1 MTRTYVVTLAIALFV
16 FSGFRCP
23 AAQGQATPSQTEQD
37 GEPLV
42 TLEPAAGPAGSK
54 VTAKGAGFRGDCG
67 VNLFFDGA
75 NGASAGFAR
84 VDRSRAFL
92 ASIVIPENA
101 AEGRHAVLAE
111 GLHMRAESCADPS
124 GNRGEAIF
132 VVTQHS
138 TPAPSL
144 TIDTIEARPGLD
156 VHVSGRGF
164 CAEDGC
170 SPVTILIDGQV
181 GAENVKVSAGGTF
194 STAARVPAIKTVGML
209 PVVALQTLADQSEIR
224 GFGQIEVT
232 TRPNRPRPQPQ

>member
-1 MTRTYVVTLAIALFV
+1 MTRMYVVTLAIALFA
-16 FSGFRCP
+16 FSGSRCP

-37 GEPLV
+37 SKPLL

-54 VTAKGAGFRGDCG
+54 TTVKGAGFRGDCG

-75 NGASAGFAR
+75 NGASAGFAH
-84 VDRSRAFL
+84 VDRSGAFL
-92 ASIVIPENA
+92 ASIVIPADA
-101 AEGRHAVLAE
+101 AEGRHPVFAE
-111 GLHMRAESCADPS
+111 GLRARGESCADPS

-138 TPAPSL
+138 TAAPSL
-144 TIDTIEARPGLD
+144 MIDTIEARPGSD

-170 SPVTILIDGQV
+170 SPVRVLIDGQV

-194 STAARVPAIKTVGML
+194 STAARVPAIKTVGRL
-209 PVVALQTLADQSEIR
+209 PVVAVQTLADQSEIHA
-224 GFGQIEVT
+224 FGEIEVT
-232 TRPNRPRPQPQ
+232 PRPNVQRPQPR